1 MYISKFEQALV
12 KMPEFFTSN
21 EYTVTLRKLEV
32 DERII
37 KQYQPKYLKEH
48 CLAAETRRTWYK
60 RNSAIKPP
68 TRVKK
73 QQELGLFRRF
83 INWIY

>member
-1 MYISKFEQALV
+1 MYISKFEQALM

-21 EYTVTLRKLEV
+21 EYTVALRKLEV
-32 DERII
+32 NEKII
-37 KQYQPKYLKEH
+37 RQYQPKYLKEH
-48 CLAAETRRTWYK
+48 CLSGKTKRTWYK
-60 RNSAIKPP
+60 RSSGMKPL
-68 TRVKK
+68 TKVKK